1 MLDDIRARLEKF
13 RTPFR
18 TAERFG
24 VEELIDPR
32 ETRPLLCEWVRDA
45 YALLPKLA
53 GPPSFGTRP

>member
-1 MLDDIRARLEKF
+1 MAEIGERLEKV

-18 TAERFG
+18 TADHFG

-45 YALLPKLA
+45 YALLPPLA